1 LTIRRQ
7 PAYVPYVARTLNNL
21 AALHFTQGDLTLA
34 HELNAEALTINRTL
48 WQHHPTVHGDALA
61 RTLVLKVMLLQQER
75 AEVVTVCALLQELGT
90 VTYSNSL
97 KVWSQEHMKISCSQ
111 GTPP

>member
-1 LTIRRQ
+1 
-7 PAYVPYVARTLNNL
+7 
-21 AALHFTQGDLTLA
+21 
-34 HELNAEALTINRTL
+34 
-48 WQHHPTVHGDALA
+48 
-61 RTLVLKVMLLQQER
+61 MLLQQER

-97 KVWSQEHMKISCSQ
+97 KLWSQEHMKISCSQ